1 MKIGKL
7 EITWTGNRLKIG
19 TFEFVWTRNRIIAA
33 AIVVLVI
40 VGLIALRPSDPVGD
54 TTVVQLSPLP
64 TSNIQLTAA
73 QQQQV
78 DLMSRGA
85 MLFVFFH
92 ETGHM
97 LISELKLPA
106 TGPEEDVADEFAAF
120 FLTDMMKAAPDNQK
134 DLFASVVFS
143 GAIFWRMMAQDRGN
157 GPVNWADEHSPDI
170 KRYFNILC
178 IATGADPVRFIPMA
192 VRDGVDEA
200 RLQRCAADY
209 AKKHAAW
216 DALLEP
222 HVKGFFAKLMGS
234 GGHMQLQYGPSLKPE
249 WLAFEQ
255 VYRNG
260 GFFQTVLNA
269 LTDNLDIPDDVPV
282 IVKGCNVENAWWSP
296 DTKTIT
302 MCHDFFAVLVNT
314 FARHIV
320 ADQNGGGQAGG
331 DGGGAPPQQ
340 QPPQQQPPQAPPQDG
355 GGGDIAQAIVGNW
368 QCQVATSSGPAQEQ
382 DSFLANGEF
391 SARSVFANGA
401 TMAMWGTWSLSG
413 PNTLHYNI
421 AGANPPGPGPMQID
435 IPFQMTQPGV
445 IRTSASTCEK
455 MG

>member
-1 MKIGKL
+1 
-7 EITWTGNRLKIG
+7 
-19 TFEFVWTRNRIIAA
+19 
-33 AIVVLVI
+33 
-40 VGLIALRPSDPVGD
+40 
-54 TTVVQLSPLP
+54 VVQLSPLP
-64 TSNIQLTAA
+64 TDNIQLTAQ

-85 MLFVFFH
+85 MMFVFFH
-92 ETGHM
+92 ETGHI

-120 FLTDMMKAAPDNQK
+120 FLTDMMKAAPENQK

-157 GPVNWADEHSPDI
+157 GPVNWSDEHSPDI

-200 RLQRCAADY
+200 RLQRCAEDY

-222 HVKGFFAKLMGS
+222 HMKGFFAKLTGQ
-234 GGHMQLQYGPSLKPE
+234 GGHMQLQYGPALKPE

-260 GFFQTVLNA
+260 GFFQTLLNA
-269 LTDNLDIPDDVPV
+269 LTDNLDMPDDVPV
-282 IVKGCNVENAWWSP
+282 IVKGCNVENAWWSAE
-296 DTKTIT
+296 TKTIT
-302 MCHDFFAVLVNT
+302 LCHDFFAVLTNT

-320 ADQNGGGQAGG
+320 AEQNGGGGQGGG
-331 DGGGAPPQQ
+331 DAGGGAPAP
-340 QPPQQQPPQAPPQDG
+340 QPPQQQPAPPQN
-355 GGGDIAQAIVGNW
+355 GGGDMAQAIVGTW

-382 DSFLANGEF
+382 DNFLADGEF
-391 SARSVFANGA
+391 SARSVLANGA
-401 TMAMWGTWSLSG
+401 TMSMWGTWGLLG
-413 PNTLHYNI
+413 TNTLHYNV
-421 AGANPPGPGPMQID
+421 AGANPPNIGPVQID
-435 IPFQMTQPGV
+435 IPFQMVQPGV
-445 IRTSASTCEK
+445 LRTQVATCQK
-455 MG
+455 VG